1 MKKIKSIMAVMAL
14 LSLAGSSALI
24 VGCKSMDSADHGSSH
39 VHKYTCPMHPEVV
52 QDSPGSCSK
61 CGMKLVHKN

>member
-1 MKKIKSIMAVMAL
+1 MKKMKSIMAVMAL

-24 VGCKSMDSADHGSSH
+24 TGCKSTNSADHGSTH

-52 QDSPGSCSK
+52 QASTGSCFK
-61 CGMKLVHKN
+61 CGMKLVHKD